1 LLARF
6 GDFGQIAAQIRPKGG
21 LGEGTAVGNE
31 AGRVRNSNPIVLRRQ
46 LPLLGAY
53 VAPRTS
59 TERKLAEIWRNALG
73 MDQIGIADGYEDLG
87 GDSLRAAGIF
97 AEIEQTFAIEIPMA
111 TLVDAPT
118 IEQLA
123 PKVDALVL
131 SRVKASA

>member
-1 LLARF
+1 M
-6 GDFGQIAAQIRPKGG
+6 
-21 LGEGTAVGNE
+21 GNDQSLIQDTG
-31 AGRVRNSNPIVLRRQ
+31 AIVLRRQ

-53 VAPRTS
+53 VAPRTA

-97 AEIEQTFAIEIPMA
+97 AEIEQTFAIEIAMA

-123 PKVDALVL
+123 QRVDALV
-131 SRVKASA
+131 SGRGR

>member
-1 LLARF
+1 VENKR
-6 GDFGQIAAQIRPKGG
+6 GQVRDFG
-21 LGEGTAVGNE
+21 T
-31 AGRVRNSNPIVLRRQ
+31 IVLRRQ
-46 LPLLGAY
+46 LPLLGPY
-53 VAPRTS
+53 VVPRT
-59 TERKLAEIWRNALG
+59 LAEIWRNALG

-123 PKVDALVL
+123 GKVDELV
-131 SRVKASA
+131 SRRTT

>member
-1 LLARF
+1 
-6 GDFGQIAAQIRPKGG
+6 
-21 LGEGTAVGNE
+21 VGNE
-31 AGRVRNSNPIVLRRQ
+31 AGRVQDSGPIVLRRQ
-46 LPLLGAY
+46 LPLLGPY
-53 VAPRTS
+53 VAARTA
-59 TERKLAEIWRNALG
+59 TECKLAEIWCKTLG

-123 PKVDALVL
+123 RTVDALVL
-131 SRVKASA
+131 SRVT

>member
-1 LLARF
+1 M
-6 GDFGQIAAQIRPKGG
+6 
-21 LGEGTAVGNE
+21 GNE
-31 AGRVRNSNPIVLRRQ
+31 AGRVQDCGPIVLRRQ
-46 LPLLGAY
+46 LPLLGPY
-53 VAPRTS
+53 VAPRTA
-59 TERKLAEIWRNALG
+59 TERKLAEIWCKTLG

-123 PKVDALVL
+123 RSVDALVL
-131 SRVKASA
+131 SRVT